1 MTQLNLTL
9 VMLLLFTSTTPE
21 IKVDK
26 EVIDPIHDNYYKTL
40 HGQKVVT
47 NNNLTIVVSMI
58 MTHFD
63 K

>member
-1 MTQLNLTL
+1 VTQLSLTL

-21 IKVDK
+21 IEVDK
-26 EVIDPIHDNYYKTL
+26 EVIDPIHDNYYKML

-47 NNNLTIVVSMI
+47 NNNLTIVVNMI
-58 MTHFD
+58 MTCFD